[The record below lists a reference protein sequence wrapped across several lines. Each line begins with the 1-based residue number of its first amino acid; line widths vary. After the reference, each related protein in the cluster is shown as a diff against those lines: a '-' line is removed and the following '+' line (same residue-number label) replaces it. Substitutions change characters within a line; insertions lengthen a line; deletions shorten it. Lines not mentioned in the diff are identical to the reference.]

1 MHGMSGLEGV
11 YRSGDSLKRKQ
22 EVLDRVRAG
31 IGVKQIAADLGIERH
46 TVTEIIENQRADGE
60 APTTELKPS

>member
-1 MHGMSGLEGV
+1 MSGLEGT

-22 EVLDRVRAG
+22 EVLERVRAG

-46 TVTEIIENQRADGE
+46 TVAEIIENLRAEGE
-60 APTTELKPS
+60 APTTEIRPS

>member
-1 MHGMSGLEGV
+1 MSGLEGT

-22 EVLDRVRAG
+22 EVLERVRAG

-46 TVTEIIENQRADGE
+46 TVAEIIETLRAEGE
-60 APTTELKPS
+60 APTTEISPS